1 MLNPEANVGQDND
14 SDGESDEEGEDN
26 VDFNG
31 DEIQNM
37 AAAESAAEI
46 QNLIQ
51 LVANLPAVELL

>member
-26 VDFNG
+26 ADFNG
-31 DEIQNM
+31 YEIQDM
-37 AAAESAAEI
+37 TAAEAAAEI

-51 LVANLPAVELL
+51 LVANLPAVQLL